1 MRDLLLSILLDRVL
15 KAVLMSPAKAVL
27 TAPAASVAVI
37 KLKAVPVSITPM
49 VNCLERRR
57 LFFFRRLAM
66 RTGIRPPH
74 LSNTR

>member
-15 KAVLMSPAKAVL
+15 KADLMSPAKAVL

-57 LFFFRRLAM
+57 PRFFRLAM
-66 RTGIRPPH
+66 QRD
-74 LSNTR
+74 